1 MSETGDSSTEEEY
14 GVAEVTE
21 VDDPE
26 GVHVDFGSRGTR
38 VTVVREGGDIRLA
51 HRLADLWTLSSGR
64 SEDERR
70 AETSRDAGE
79 ATVGDW

>member
-26 GVHVDFGSRGTR
+26 DVARRPPDRGGTR

-51 HRLADLWTLSSGR
+51 HRLAELWTLSSGR
-64 SEDERR
+64 SEDE
-70 AETSRDAGE
+70 
-79 ATVGDW
+79 